1 MLEMINAPKNIFFFS
16 DYPDWDFDHPLM
28 ACPPLPRE
36 IEQRIFHA
44 NAAALYRLDTP
55 SAA

>member
-1 MLEMINAPKNIFFFS
+1 MINAPKNIFFFS